1 MITPGAKNG
10 EDSFLQGPAGMMLS
24 IKFLKGICLL
34 MYNSQLLMILL
45 RIISK
50 ALYIIISSLEVLSF
64 SPQSVLRYSAM
75 FKVFILLCFQIV
87 YMFQNIETKN
97 PLEIKHNVNSI
108 QNNDCKNFN
117 IEKLFITL
125 NLSPI
130 ALNLSPIALIL
141 SPIALILS

>member
-1 MITPGAKNG
+1 MLKN
-10 EDSFLQGPAGMMLS
+10 LKS
-24 IKFLKGICLL
+24 IKTIQWTTNQQNTRNISFIANKI
-34 MYNSQLLMILL
+34 MTRIL
-45 RIISK
+45 
-50 ALYIIISSLEVLSF
+50 
-64 SPQSVLRYSAM
+64 
-75 FKVFILLCFQIV
+75 

-117 IEKLFITL
+117 IDKLFITL

>member
-1 MITPGAKNG
+1 
-10 EDSFLQGPAGMMLS
+10 
-24 IKFLKGICLL
+24 
-34 MYNSQLLMILL
+34 
-45 RIISK
+45 
-50 ALYIIISSLEVLSF
+50 
-64 SPQSVLRYSAM
+64 
-75 FKVFILLCFQIV
+75 
-87 YMFQNIETKN
+87 MFQNIETKN

-141 SPIALILS
+141 SPIALILSPIALSFNITR

>member
-1 MITPGAKNG
+1 MPHSKDI
-10 EDSFLQGPAGMMLS
+10 
-24 IKFLKGICLL
+24 
-34 MYNSQLLMILL
+34 ILL
-45 RIISK
+45 
-50 ALYIIISSLEVLSF
+50 LST
-64 SPQSVLRYSAM
+64 SDCS
-75 FKVFILLCFQIV
+75 I